1 MKMNVNIADLFCHA
15 ANPPALAK
23 SAAASGD
30 LAKMF
35 RWFLKPLLA
44 ICPVP
49 VHTDSLVEV
58 VTKMCAGTCSVDIP
72 VATTLAMDVRWILT
86 GLRKIRKVW
95 KYAVKGKADAWP
107 KFASGLV
114 DLHWSAWTACAR
126 AWLTTLQA
134 LLSIVQG
141 EFPEVLELV
150 RMMEGFETDEVG
162 RG

>member
-23 SAAASGD
+23 SAAASVRD
-30 LAKMF
+30 MAKMF

-58 VTKMCAGTCSVDIP
+58 VTKMCAGTGTCSVDIP

-150 RMMEGFETDEVG
+150 RMIDEVG

>member
-23 SAAASGD
+23 SAAASVRD
-30 LAKMF
+30 MAKMF

-49 VHTDSLVEV
+49 VHTDSLV
-58 VTKMCAGTCSVDIP
+58 
-72 VATTLAMDVRWILT
+72 
-86 GLRKIRKVW
+86 W

-107 KFASGLV
+107 KFASGLA
-114 DLHWSAWTACAR
+114 DLHLSAWTACAR